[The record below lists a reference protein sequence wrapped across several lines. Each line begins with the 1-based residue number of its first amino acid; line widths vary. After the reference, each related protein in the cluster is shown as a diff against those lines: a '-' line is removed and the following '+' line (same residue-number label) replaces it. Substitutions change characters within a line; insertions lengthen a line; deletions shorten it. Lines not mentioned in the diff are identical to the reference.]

1 MKFEG
6 TVHTRPFSITVWGG
20 FNLNFDYLLAGLTE
34 LTERCHS
41 HAYSV
46 SQRKDRD

>member
-6 TVHTRPFSITVWGG
+6 TRPFSITNLEG
-20 FNLNFDYLLAGLTE
+20 FKLNFDYLLEGLTE
-34 LTERCHS
+34 LTERCHT